1 LFVASTEYAKDWFG
15 YFRALKQRNSAL
27 KLGDISQA
35 RAYDEAL
42 VSNGE
47 KLNKL
52 RSSLVQDTQVVY
64 HELVQRLVA
73 ENERAKI
80 FFEVTA
86 ELFPGYDSSIGLQ
99 TNLNNA
105 HANDLRRRSTTK
117 GPHKADIIFESKG
130 SLIKDKFS
138 RGEQKLFSIIWSMSQ
153 NIMLGRVY
161 NLSPILLLD
170 DLSSELD
177 SEMLECFLPAL
188 KYIENRFIF
197 SNIVDL
203 FGSKIDNSNQ
213 KLKKFHVEQIT

>member
-1 LFVASTEYAKDWFG
+1 MAK
-15 YFRALKQRNSAL
+15 
-27 KLGDISQA
+27 
-35 RAYDEAL
+35 
-42 VSNGE
+42 
-47 KLNKL
+47 
-52 RSSLVQDTQVVY
+52 DTQVV
-64 HELVQRLVA
+64 HQVLVQSLIA
-73 ENERAKI
+73 ENDRAKI
-80 FFEVTA
+80 FCEVTA

-117 GPHKADIIFESKG
+117 GPHKADIILESKG

-138 RGEQKLFSIIWSMSQ
+138 RGEQKLLSIIRSMSQ

-203 FGSKIDNSNQ
+203 FGSKIDDSNQ
-213 KLKKFHVEQIT
+213 KLKKFHVEQITQ

>member
-1 LFVASTEYAKDWFG
+1 
-15 YFRALKQRNSAL
+15 
-27 KLGDISQA
+27 
-35 RAYDEAL
+35 
-42 VSNGE
+42 
-47 KLNKL
+47 
-52 RSSLVQDTQVVY
+52 
-64 HELVQRLVA
+64 
-73 ENERAKI
+73 
-80 FFEVTA
+80 
-86 ELFPGYDSSIGLQ
+86 
-99 TNLNNA
+99 
-105 HANDLRRRSTTK
+105 
-117 GPHKADIIFESKG
+117 
-130 SLIKDKFS
+130 
-138 RGEQKLFSIIWSMSQ
+138 MSQ

>member
-1 LFVASTEYAKDWFG
+1 MATKKQFKPLLVHYNKASHEIAQQQAED
-15 YFRALKQRNSAL
+15 
-27 KLGDISQA
+27 KLMLL
-35 RAYDEAL
+35 DEASVWIHNQL
-42 VSNGE
+42 D
-47 KLNKL
+47 LNDAQ
-52 RSSLVQDTQVVY
+52 S
-64 HELVQRLVA
+64 
-73 ENERAKI
+73 
-80 FFEVTA
+80 
-86 ELFPGYDSSIGLQ
+86 
-99 TNLNNA
+99 
-105 HANDLRRRSTTK
+105 NDLRRRSTTK

-138 RGEQKLFSIIWSMSQ
+138 RGEQKLLSIIWSMSQ

-203 FGSKIDNSNQ
+203 FGSKIDDINQ
-213 KLKKFHVEQIT
+213 KLKKFHVEQITQ